1 MKLEYEWTREN
12 LKDKLRN
19 KRKIPNIIFLIL
31 GILFFLYVTYY
42 GFVLDEFDS
51 KYLLLGFVLYTSI
64 LIILLCIITRLYIF
78 LKLRRNDKKT
88 HKAYGTYYIEVNDD
102 FITSTI
108 NDEIIS
114 YDWKDI
120 TKFKKKKNSFFIATK
135 KDKLGLLFCK
145 SVFEEKDYN
154 KLLEFVNNKLQKQKD
169 I

>member
-154 KLLEFVNNKLQKQKD
+154 KLLEFVNNKLQK
-169 I
+169 